1 MKSHP
6 PLSPPPSPVYPPPL
20 SLSLPVRTRTQTEAT
35 AVVMGLCPER
45 GGTAPF
51 VELCEE
57 SGFTVSQVPEEE
69 LHSAFRSERFF
80 LLTLRRGVSS

>member
-1 MKSHP
+1 M
-6 PLSPPPSPVYPPPL
+6 
-20 SLSLPVRTRTQTEAT
+20 
-35 AVVMGLCPER
+35 VMGLCPER